1 MADFNLPNE
10 IWSTIFSYLPLVPKK
25 NVTATCKLWL
35 RLIREDQKLS
45 GYILISWYNMEKALE
60 KLQWNWNNW
69 PALKTLELKF
79 HYLLFVE
86 DAKEAVQ
93 NAIEKL
99 SLKNCPASLE
109 QVLFDV
115 DLTPNQTYM
124 YGQLLLKY
132 QCNTDQIFGL
142 GQKLDSLQKWE
153 DYESTIKALKRVES
167 MKNPRIQQ
175 HILAELEATNNVL
188 LFIASQNFQSF
199 RHLCDKMRV
208 YETLGLVMDQSVLED
223 MEFGEF
229 LAECD
234 YSMRIKDYLR
244 SPLDNSYILIR
255 PNLNQGPII

>member
-10 IWSTIFSYLPLVPKK
+10 IWCKIFSYLPLAPKK
-25 NVTATCKLWL
+25 NATVACKLWL
-35 RLIREDQKLS
+35 RLIREDQNLS

-60 KLQWNWNNW
+60 KLQWNWSNW
-69 PALKTLELKF
+69 PVLKTLELKS
-79 HYLLFVE
+79 LPLMFVE
-86 DAKEAVQ
+86 GSKEAVQ
-93 NAIEKL
+93 KVIEKL
-99 SLKNCPASLE
+99 SLKNCPSSLE
-109 QVLFDV
+109 EVLFDV
-115 DLTPNQTYM
+115 AITPKQT

-132 QCNTDQIFGL
+132 QCNTDQIFRL

-153 DYESTIKALKRVES
+153 DYESTIKALKRVKS

-188 LFIASQNFQSF
+188 LFIASKNFQSF

-255 PNLNQGPII
+255 PNLN

>member
-1 MADFNLPNE
+1 MTNFNLPNE
-10 IWSTIFSYLPLVPKK
+10 IWCKIFSYLPLPPKK
-25 NVTATCKLWL
+25 NATATCKLWL

-69 PALKTLELKF
+69 PALKTLELKSNPVM
-79 HYLLFVE
+79 FVE
-86 DAKEAVQ
+86 DSREAVQ

-109 QVLFDV
+109 EVLFHV
-115 DLTPNQTYM
+115 DLTPKQTF
-124 YGQLLLKY
+124 GRLLLKY

-153 DYESTIKALKRVES
+153 VYKSTVKALKRVKS
-167 MKNPRIQQ
+167 MKNPRVQQ
-175 HILAELEATNNVL
+175 HILAEFEATNDL
-188 LFIASQNFQSF
+188 FLFIASKNFQSF
-199 RHLCDKMRV
+199 RHLCDKMRH
-208 YETLGLVMDQSVLED
+208 YETLGLVMDQSVLEQ

-234 YSMRIKDYLR
+234 YSMRKIKEFLEVLGL
-244 SPLDNSYILIR
+244 PT
-255 PNLNQGPII
+255 LNQDPII

>member
-1 MADFNLPNE
+1 M
-10 IWSTIFSYLPLVPKK
+10 
-25 NVTATCKLWL
+25 
-35 RLIREDQKLS
+35 
-45 GYILISWYNMEKALE
+45 ISWYNMEKALE

-79 HYLLFVE
+79 HTLLFVE

-93 NAIEKL
+93 NGIEKL

-109 QVLFDV
+109 EVLFDV
-115 DLTPNQTYM
+115 DLTLKQT

-153 DYESTIKALKRVES
+153 DYESNIKALKRVKS
-167 MKNPRIQQ
+167 MKNPRVRQ
-175 HILAELEATNNVL
+175 HILAELEATNDL
-188 LFIASQNFQSF
+188 LLLIASPNFQSF
-199 RHLCDKMRV
+199 RYLCNRMRL
-208 YETLGLVMDQSVLED
+208 YEILGLVMDQSVLEQ

-234 YSMRIKDYLR
+234 YSMRIKNYLR
-244 SPLDNSYILIR
+244 SPTPTDYLVKSN
-255 PNLNQGPII
+255 P